1 MTFHTTYRSPKFFI
15 CVHVTHHSELQFE
28 SAVNRHTFYT
38 YVVHGK
44 GIYCCFD
51 GKNAE
56 TFEFLEE
63 KKLFDLRKYTK
74 SSIVGTNYIDSEII
88 SFNPW
93 RKNENWDG
101 KLLDKDI
108 KTVKSDKDY
117 ACLVCFE
124 GNFNINGK
132 EVPKLSY
139 VNLIKGKEYPIEIR
153 DSYVGMFE
161 LL

>member
-1 MTFHTTYRSPKFFI
+1 MTFHTTYSSPKFVI
-15 CVHVTHHSELQFE
+15 CVHVTHHSEIQFE

-93 RKNENWDG
+93 RKNENWDR
-101 KLLDKDI
+101 KLLDIDI
-108 KTVKSDKDY
+108 KSV
-117 ACLVCFE
+117 
-124 GNFNINGK
+124 
-132 EVPKLSY
+132 
-139 VNLIKGKEYPIEIR
+139 
-153 DSYVGMFE
+153 
-161 LL
+161 